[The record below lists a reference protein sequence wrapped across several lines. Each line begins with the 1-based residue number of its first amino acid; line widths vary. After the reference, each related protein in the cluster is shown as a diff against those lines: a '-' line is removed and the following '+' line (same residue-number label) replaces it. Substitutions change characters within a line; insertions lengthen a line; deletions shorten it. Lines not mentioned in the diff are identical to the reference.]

1 MGKREQT
8 KERILSAAWELFET
22 QGYQETSTRQ
32 IARQAGVA
40 DGTVF
45 SHFEN
50 KLAILREGMLNQLTL
65 LAEQGQSRPV
75 NGMLEAGMQ
84 FAATY
89 YGYYFSNINLSRAL
103 LKEVIWDMDY
113 YQSYND
119 AVFAYS
125 NLSANPAEKIP
136 LFLDCYFM
144 TLITHLSKPEP
155 SIEAALKELECKYR
169 SILNNTASEDM

>member
-8 KERILSAAWELFET
+8 RQRILSAAWELFAA

-32 IARQAGVA
+32 IARHARVA

-50 KLAILREGMLNQLTL
+50 KLAILREGMLAQLTEM
-65 LAEQGQSRPV
+65 AEQEISNSDHDVMAIGLR
-75 NGMLEAGMQ
+75 
-84 FAATY
+84 FATTY
-89 YGYYFSNINLSRAL
+89 YGYYFANVNLSRVL

-119 AVFAYS
+119 AVFANS
-125 NLSANPAEKIP
+125 NLSTKGAEKIP
-136 LFLDCYFM
+136 LIMDCYFM
-144 TLITHLSKPEP
+144 TLIAHLSRPEP
-155 SIEAALKELECKYR
+155 NLTAALQELEDKYR
-169 SILNNTASEDM
+169 KIFNIV